1 MLRDLPLMAVVC
13 HCIPATLAP
22 PGPAPGNHLNMGAS
36 RGHTGEVATQ
46 CGRKKFPI
54 SKHQPR
60 STSPA
65 PFLILLPEILF
76 HVTCIFHQPNCRE
89 MGCQGS
95 RIGIRADT
103 GHGSQLP
110 GLPLHTQACTGGHTQ
125 TGTRTRAHAH
135 GHARQ

>member
-1 MLRDLPLMAVVC
+1 MSRDLPLMAVVC

-22 PGPAPGNHLNMGAS
+22 PGPTTGNHLNMGAS

-54 SKHQPR
+54 SEHQPR

-76 HVTCIFHQPNCRE
+76 HVTRIFHQPNCRE
-89 MGCQGS
+89 MGCRGQQDWNQS
-95 RIGIRADT
+95 RYSSGEPAPRPPI
-103 GHGSQLP
+103 
-110 GLPLHTQACTGGHTQ
+110 
-125 TGTRTRAHAH
+125 AHAGMH
-135 GHARQ
+135 RWAHARGLMHMDMHGNEALP